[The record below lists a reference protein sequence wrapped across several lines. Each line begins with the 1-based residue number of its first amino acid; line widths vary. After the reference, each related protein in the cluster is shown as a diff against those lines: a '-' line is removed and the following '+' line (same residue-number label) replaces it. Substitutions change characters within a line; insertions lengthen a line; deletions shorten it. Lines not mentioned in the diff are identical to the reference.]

1 MKRHL
6 FLTGEKGVGKS
17 TILRLL
23 AASWEGPV
31 GGFRTPCRPA
41 GEGKVVEV
49 RSMDGQR
56 RMEAARFSSPLHR
69 EPCNPAAFEVLAR
82 ELIWE
87 SCRPGCLT
95 VMDELGFMEA
105 ELPVFPREVL
115 RRLDQPFP
123 VVGALRQEE
132 NPFLAAVRA
141 HPQVEVILVTRE
153 NRDRLPGRLAKRLH
167 PIGEESAGEV
177 YKEGKLW

>member
-41 GEGKVVEV
+41 GEGKVV
-49 RSMDGQR
+49 
-56 RMEAARFSSPLHR
+56 
-69 EPCNPAAFEVLAR
+69 
-82 ELIWE
+82 
-87 SCRPGCLT
+87 
-95 VMDELGFMEA
+95 
-105 ELPVFPREVL
+105 
-115 RRLDQPFP
+115 
-123 VVGALRQEE
+123 GALRQEE

-153 NRDRLPGRLAKRLH
+153 NRDRLPGRLAKRLY